1 MQPLTLNASD
11 VSMWVGRM
19 WWPVLRIGG
28 FVLAAPVASEA
39 VIPRLVKIVLT
50 LALAFLMGPL
60 VQVPAGLSIFSGS
73 RNARAVL
80 ELLIGVAIGMVVQLA
95 FEALVFAGQSIS
107 LTMGLG
113 FATLVDPQ
121 RGAQT
126 PVLGQMFM
134 IFGTLTYLAINGHLV
149 LLGALA
155 QSFHTLPIGAAH
167 VDKNFLLSVV
177 LWGARVFDAGL
188 LIALPAVIALV
199 IVNLALG
206 VVTRAAPQL
215 NLFGIGFTITLLCGF
230 FVLHRRPRRHH
241 VGHLQPHS
249 TVRWRRFRNWSAR
262 PPRECPDG
270 RIRNGRRTHR
280 RTFATTPT
288 GSARTRANTAL
299 AGAHQL
305 RDHDRR
311 QRGAGCDRRIAG
323 RSPIANDAQRALSI
337 DANTLRNTDSMA
349 ASLGDAGVSAVLA
362 LLPVF
367 GALDRAGAAGI
378 CAAGRM
384 EFQSSRR

>member
-1 MQPLTLNASD
+1 MQPLTLNPSD

-28 FVLAAPVASEA
+28 FVLTAPAASEA
-39 VIPRLVKIVLT
+39 AVPRLVKIVLT
-50 LALAFLMGPL
+50 LALAFLMAPL
-60 VQVPAGLSIFSGS
+60 VQVPAELSIFSAAGMLS
-73 RNARAVL
+73 EVL
-80 ELLIGVAIGMVVQLA
+80 ELLIGVSIGMVVYLA

-134 IFGTLTYLAINGHLV
+134 IFGILTYLAINGHLL

-155 QSFHTLPIGAAH
+155 ESFHTLPIGAAH

-177 LWGARVFDAGL
+177 LWGARVFDTGL

-215 NLFGIGFTITLLCGF
+215 NLFGIGFTITLLSGF
-230 FVLHRRPRRHH
+230 LVLIA
-241 VGHLQPHS
+241 GL
-249 TVRWRRFRNWSAR
+249 
-262 PPRECPDG
+262 DG
-270 RIRNGRRTHR
+270 IMSGISSLINGALMAVTDLV
-280 RTFATTPT
+280 
-288 GSARTRANTAL
+288 GSA
-299 AGAHQL
+299 AG
-305 RDHDRR
+305 
-311 QRGAGCDRRIAG
+311 
-323 RSPIANDAQRALSI
+323 
-337 DANTLRNTDSMA
+337 
-349 ASLGDAGVSAVLA
+349 GV
-362 LLPVF
+362 
-367 GALDRAGAAGI
+367 R
-378 CAAGRM
+378 
-384 EFQSSRR
+384 